1 MQLDGCFVKYDNI
14 SFLGVEDKTIVVKK
28 CGPLIGYDSDAS
40 TRRDAVLGYLGSS
53 DGSYKPYRVSG
64 SGDVTGV
71 AQCVGDLSASEC
83 QDCLSDA
90 IGRLKTDCGAAKW
103 GDMFLAKCYARYSE
117 GGDHSHGGKGKRFA
131 FRHLVWW
138 SFLVF
143 GLINLVLVL

>member
-1 MQLDGCFVKYDNI
+1 M
-14 SFLGVEDKTIVVKK
+14 VVKK
-28 CGPLIGYDSDAS
+28 CGPLIGYDSDGS

-53 DGSYKPYRVSG
+53 DGSYKPYRVGG